1 VPRSAFDTFCLNLSR
16 CIHAAAQPLTVL
28 RASLDN
34 NHTDQMSIEELRE
47 LAASSAVEVQRLCTH
62 FSCLQQLVSTE
73 SVKPHLSETP
83 IQPLLEHVADGVNL
97 LFEEDGIF
105 FRSTVSDTCQP
116 VLIDR
121 ARTLQALST
130 VLLIAHAISHPRD
143 TVELIASSSSSNSVR
158 VVVRNLTSYVDAMNP
173 EASLSMAFAEAN
185 IRSQEADFSWSLQ
198 PFSVQMELKGAPAVH
213 YS

>member
-1 VPRSAFDTFCLNLSR
+1 MPRSAFDTFCLNLSR

-105 FRSTVSDTCQP
+105 FRSRVSDTCQP

-130 VLLIAHAISHPRD
+130 VLLIAHAVSHPQD
-143 TVELIASSSSSNSVR
+143 TVELIATSSSSNGVR
-158 VVVRNLTSYVDAMNP
+158 VVVQNLASYIDTMNV
-173 EASLSMAFAEAN
+173 EASVGMAFAEAN
-185 IRSQEADFSWSLQ
+185 IRSQHAEFSWSLQ
-198 PFSVQMELKGAPAVH
+198 PFSVQIELLGAPLAQ

>member
-1 VPRSAFDTFCLNLSR
+1 M
-16 CIHAAAQPLTVL
+16 HAAAQPLAVL
-28 RASLDN
+28 RASLDSN
-34 NHTDQMSIEELRE
+34 NVDRMSIEELRE
-47 LAASSAVEVQRLCTH
+47 LALSSASEVERLCTL

-73 SVKPHLSETP
+73 SVKPHLSEMP
-83 IQPLLEHVADGVNL
+83 ILPLLAHVADGVNL
-97 LFEEDGIF
+97 LFEDDGIIL
-105 FRSTVSDTCQP
+105 RSVVSDSCQP
-116 VLIDR
+116 VLINR